1 MNQDDFTVRVDRDV
15 FDRRSGHHIVPPY
28 LTDEGF
34 VLVDRRTSPERRV
47 DAQRGLV
54 VNLQSTIKPTLG

>member
-1 MNQDDFTVRVDRDV
+1 MNQENFTIKVDRDV
-15 FDRRSGHHIVPPY
+15 FDRRAGHHLVPPY

-47 DAQRGLV
+47 DAERGLV
-54 VNLQSTIKPTLG
+54 VNLESAIKPIR